1 MAGGRPRRYSAQEV
15 AEALRA
21 TGGNATAAARL
32 LGCDRVTVWRYVQR
46 QQAKKRTRVRV
57 GEHVPAAAS

>member
-1 MAGGRPRRYSAQEV
+1 MAGGRPRRYSAHEV
-15 AEALRA
+15 AEALQA

-32 LGCDRVTVWRYVQR
+32 LGCDRVTVWRYLQR

-57 GEHVPAAAS
+57 GEDVPAAPS